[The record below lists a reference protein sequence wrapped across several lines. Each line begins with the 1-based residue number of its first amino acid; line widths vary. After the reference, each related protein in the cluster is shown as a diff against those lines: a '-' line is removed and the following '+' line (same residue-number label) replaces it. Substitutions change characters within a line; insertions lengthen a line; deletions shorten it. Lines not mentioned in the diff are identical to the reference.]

1 MSRATAEA
9 RIRELAPRR
18 ILDVATGRGGC
29 IGWLIEA
36 LDGFS
41 HLAGIDISTE
51 TLCQTAMDFPH
62 EEVDLAGMCAT
73 KLGFRS
79 DSFDLVA
86 IVNSVHH
93 LCSPAEALREMV
105 RVLRPGGLLLICE
118 MLRDEQNERQMSHV
132 LVHHWWADIDRVAG
146 VPHSET
152 FNRKQLLDLVNSL
165 GMLDLDVVE
174 DERGG
179 GQQVDERTMEFLKD
193 TIDGY
198 SEKIAGKPE
207 YQAMR
212 NRGRELRQRLDE
224 VGFAWARGV
233 TIIGSKPAL

>member
-1 MSRATAEA
+1 MSRETAEA
-9 RIRELAPRR
+9 RIRRLAPRR

-29 IGWLIEA
+29 IGWLIDA

-62 EEVDLAGMCAT
+62 EEVDLAGMCAA
-73 KLGFRS
+73 KLGFRNG
-79 DSFDLVA
+79 SFDLVA

-93 LCSPAEALREMV
+93 LCSPAEALQEMV

-118 MLRDEQNERQMSHV
+118 MLRDEQNDLQMSHV

-146 VPHSET
+146 IPHSET
-152 FNRKQLLDLVNSL
+152 FDRQQLLDLVNAL
-165 GMLDLDVVE
+165 GMADLEIIE

-179 GQQVDERTMEFLKD
+179 GQQVDEQTMEFLKD

-198 SEKIAGKPE
+198 AEKIAGTPE
-207 YQAMR
+207 YEALR
-212 NRGRELRQRLDE
+212 SRGRELRRMLDE

-233 TIIGSKPAL
+233 TILAGKPMA